1 MSDEMILVTGG
12 AGYIGSHAVH
22 RLLDA
27 QYRPVVLDDFST
39 GRRVLL
45 PDEAIVIDGNAGD
58 ASLLDTL
65 FQEHPITAVM
75 HFAASV
81 SVAESVSQPGLYYRN
96 NSVNTL
102 TLLER
107 MTNAGINRLIFS
119 STAAVYGTAGADMQ
133 PLDEKTPP
141 QPANPYGQSK
151 LICEKIIFDYA
162 ATHGLKSA
170 ILRYFNVAGADRKG
184 RTGLIADAA
193 THLIK
198 IAAETAVG
206 KRDKLTVFGNDYPTP
221 DGSAIRDYIHVDD
234 LITAHIKALEYL
246 KGGGE
251 TDIFNCGYSH
261 GYSVLDVIAAIE
273 KVTGEAIAYDIDA
286 RRPGDVAS
294 LTADSAKIRQ
304 AFDWQPEFDDLQTII
319 ADSIRW
325 EKTIP

>member
-58 ASLLDTL
+58 ASLLDAL
-65 FQEHPITAVM
+65 FKEHPITAVM

-151 LICEKIIFDYA
+151 LICEKIILDYA

-273 KVTGEAIAYDIDA
+273 KVTGQAIAYDIDA

-294 LTADSAKIRQ
+294 LTADSTKIRQ

>member
-27 QYRPVVLDDFST
+27 QYKPVVLDDFST

-45 PDEAIVIDGNAGD
+45 PDEAIVVDGNAGD
-58 ASLLDTL
+58 ASLLDAL

-151 LICEKIIFDYA
+151 LICEKIILDYA

>member
-27 QYRPVVLDDFST
+27 QYKPVVLDDFST

-58 ASLLDTL
+58 ASLLDAL

-151 LICEKIIFDYA
+151 LICEKIILDYA

-273 KVTGEAIAYDIDA
+273 KVTGQAIAYDIDA

-294 LTADSAKIRQ
+294 LTADSTKIRQ
-304 AFDWQPEFDDLQTII
+304 AFGWQPEFDDLQTII

>member
-58 ASLLDTL
+58 ASLLDAL

-151 LICEKIIFDYA
+151 LICEKIILDYA

>member
-27 QYRPVVLDDFST
+27 QYKPVVLDDFST

-58 ASLLDTL
+58 ASLLDAL

-151 LICEKIIFDYA
+151 LICEKIILDYA

-273 KVTGEAIAYDIDA
+273 KVTGQAIAYDIDA

-294 LTADSAKIRQ
+294 LTADSTKIRQ

>member
-27 QYRPVVLDDFST
+27 QYKPVVLDDFST

-58 ASLLDTL
+58 ASLLDAL

-151 LICEKIIFDYA
+151 LICEKIILDYA

-294 LTADSAKIRQ
+294 LTADSTKIRQ

>member
-45 PDEAIVIDGNAGD
+45 PDEAIVVDGNAGD
-58 ASLLDTL
+58 ASLLDAL

-151 LICEKIIFDYA
+151 LICEKIILDYA

-273 KVTGEAIAYDIDA
+273 KVTGQAIAYDIDA

-294 LTADSAKIRQ
+294 LTADSTKIRQ

>member
-58 ASLLDTL
+58 ASLLDAL

-151 LICEKIIFDYA
+151 LICEKIILDYA

-273 KVTGEAIAYDIDA
+273 KVTGQAIAYDIDA

-294 LTADSAKIRQ
+294 LTADSTKIRQ

>member
-27 QYRPVVLDDFST
+27 QYKPVVLDDFST

-151 LICEKIIFDYA
+151 LICEKIILDYA

-246 KGGGE
+246 KGVGE

-273 KVTGEAIAYDIDA
+273 KVTGQAIAYDIDA

-294 LTADSAKIRQ
+294 LTADSTKIRQ
-304 AFDWQPEFDDLQTII
+304 AFGWQPEFDDLQTII

>member
-27 QYRPVVLDDFST
+27 QYKPVVLDDFST

-58 ASLLDTL
+58 ASLLDAL
-65 FQEHPITAVM
+65 FQKHPITAVM

-151 LICEKIIFDYA
+151 LICEKIILDYA

-273 KVTGEAIAYDIDA
+273 KVTGQAIAYDIDA